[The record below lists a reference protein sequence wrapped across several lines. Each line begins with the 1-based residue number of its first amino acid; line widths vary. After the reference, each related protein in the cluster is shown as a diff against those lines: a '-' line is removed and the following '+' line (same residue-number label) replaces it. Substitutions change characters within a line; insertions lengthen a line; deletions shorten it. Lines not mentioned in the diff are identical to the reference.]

1 MSTAS
6 PSFVNETLTGTLN
19 VNTIT
24 PNSGTKLSIGGNSL
38 QFGNNLTT
46 QSEIIL
52 YSSGTPPDYCI
63 SLNGTVSPPVLGYQ
77 TGGTNADHVWYGGS
91 NEVLRLHGTGVP
103 NNNSVT
109 NILGLNGTVLSTKN
123 NVVDTSSTQT
133 LTNKTMDGG
142 SNQFTNIPANRV
154 VATNPNWPIVS
165 STSSQ
170 LIAVPYI
177 NASQGGTTI
186 DTSSSTGI
194 PSISSGTWSVSNTIG
209 VDQINGHTN
218 TSSNVTWNTGV
229 TNQMIVKYFSGYLTD
244 YFGTLVGNVV
254 STSAYVPLMTFTPT
268 SGHSYLAIYYV
279 STYYTAGPQVGDA
292 RGQVTYS
299 RFSNVGGT
307 TTITTNFSNSDSHD
321 YTQNGSNVQPNGTYT
336 NKVDFVIWNV
346 AGDTLN
352 MSFYIR
358 LLATP

>member
-1 MSTAS
+1 
-6 PSFVNETLTGTLN
+6 
-19 VNTIT
+19 
-24 PNSGTKLSIGGNSL
+24 
-38 QFGNNLTT
+38 
-46 QSEIIL
+46 
-52 YSSGTPPDYCI
+52 
-63 SLNGTVSPPVLGYQ
+63 
-77 TGGTNADHVWYGGS
+77 
-91 NEVLRLHGTGVP
+91 LHGTGVP

-109 NILGLNGTVLSTKN
+109 NILGMNGTVLSTKN

-142 SNQFTNIPANRV
+142 SNSFTNIPANRV
-154 VATNPNWPIVS
+154 VATSPSQPIIS
-165 STSSQ
+165 NSSSQ
-170 LIAVPYI
+170 LISVPYLSTAMGGLGA
-177 NASQGGTTI
+177 NNSTAS
-186 DTSSSTGI
+186 GI
-194 PSISSGTWSVSNTIG
+194 PSFSSGTCTVGNTIG
-209 VDQINGHTN
+209 IDNINGLTN
-218 TSSNVTWNTGV
+218 TSSNVTWDTGV
-229 TNQMIVKYFSGYLTD
+229 TNQMIVNYFGGYLTD

-254 STSAYVPLMTFTPT
+254 STSAYVPVMTFTPT

-336 NKVDFVIWNV
+336 NKVDFVMWNV

-358 LLATP
+358 ILATP